1 MENTEIEDN
10 GKKKVAGIYIRVST
24 EDQAREGFSLGEQ
37 QEKLE
42 GLCKY
47 KGYEI
52 YKVYKDA
59 GISAKDMVH
68 RPQFQAMLEDMKA
81 GKINYIVAYKL
92 DRVTRS
98 VRDLETLI
106 STLEKYNCYLIC
118 DRDDV
123 NTSSANGRFFV
134 RMLTVLS
141 QLEIEIVSERTKF
154 GLGGAIKAGHIP
166 GTCPFGYYRDADKT
180 LKIDNSTKDIVI
192 RIYQMYL
199 EGKSYQQIA
208 NILNDEEVPSPV
220 KSKWCDS
227 TIEKIINNRIYMGD
241 FERYKKDKN
250 RESEIYMNVVP
261 AIISR
266 AMWEDTQ
273 NQKGKNQRAYS
284 RHRIYIFFQKL
295 ICPKC
300 GKIMTGKGAGGKK
313 SRYMYYTCEKCKIY
327 FNEDNVEGTLID
339 YILDFIEYD
348 YQVNKFYY
356 PLLAEK
362 KDDESKE
369 FEKEISK
376 LKAQKE
382 RLKKAYMNGI
392 VEMDDFAEDF
402 KVIDEKLSVLEN
414 KMINSIDLQQESYN
428 PAHLIAQRDIEKQ
441 TLVEG
446 QMYKDMILNLWTMK
460 SKEEKQEFISKFIE
474 SVALSKNEDG
484 TINIDKVNLRS
495 GFIEQVDKLY
505 EKGVVDIPSKM
516 ETSGNLQNIS
526 TSINLN
532 KTQVNE
538 YLDELKKGMN
548 INYLDLGKY
557 HFNGEEFD
565 ENEGIK
571 NEIATYKDKAIS
583 FKIKKN
589 EKPIRF
595 FAVKEM
601 KNYLAK
607 PDGNVNFSVVTHI
620 ISPDNNRKKNKNKSK
635 NNNK

>member
-1 MENTEIEDN
+1 MESTELECN
-10 GKKKVAGIYIRVST
+10 EKNNVAGIYIRVST

-37 QEKLE
+37 KEKLE
-42 GLCKY
+42 ALCKY
-47 KGYEI
+47 KGYEV

-59 GISAKDMVH
+59 GISAKDITH
-68 RPQFQAMLEDMKA
+68 RPQFQQMLEDMKA

-98 VRDLETLI
+98 VKDLETLI
-106 STLEKYNCYLIC
+106 STLEQYHCYLIC

-123 NTSSANGRFFV
+123 NTSTANGRFFV

-166 GTCPFGYYRDADKT
+166 GPCPFGYYRDSDKT
-180 LKIDNSTKDIVI
+180 IKVDISTKDIVI
-192 RIYQMYL
+192 RIYQLYL

-208 NILNDEEVPSPV
+208 NILNDENVPSPV
-220 KSKWCDS
+220 KSKWGDS

-241 FERYKKDKN
+241 FERYKKDKD

-261 AIISR
+261 PIISR

-273 NQKGKNQRAYS
+273 NQKGKNQRSYS
-284 RHRIYIFFQKL
+284 RHRVYIFFQKL

-313 SRYMYYTCEKCKIY
+313 SKYMYYTCEKCKIN
-327 FNEDNVEGTLID
+327 FNEDNIEEILID

-348 YQVNKFYY
+348 YQVNKFFY

-362 KDDESKE
+362 KNDEAKE
-369 FEKEISK
+369 IEKEIK
-376 LKAQKE
+376 KYKDQKK
-382 RLKKAYMNGI
+382 RLIKVYKDGI
-392 VEMDDFAEDF
+392 LEMEDLAEDIN
-402 KVIDEKLSVLEN
+402 VIDKKLAELKNMQIDSV
-414 KMINSIDLQQESYN
+414 DLVKETYN
-428 PAHLIAQRDIEKQ
+428 PAHLIAHRDIEKES
-441 TLVEG
+441 LLDG
-446 QMYKDMILNLWTMK
+446 KMYREMILNLWVLK
-460 SKEEKQEFISKFIE
+460 SKEEKQDFISRFVE
-474 SVALSKNEDG
+474 SIAIKKNEDN
-484 TINIDKVNLRS
+484 TLSIEKINFRS
-495 GFIEQVDKLY
+495 TFIEQVDKLY
-505 EKGVVDIPSKM
+505 EKGVIDIPSKM

-526 TSINLN
+526 TSINLSN
-532 KTQVNE
+532 KQVNE
-538 YLDELKKGMN
+538 YLDEIKKEMN

-565 ENEGIK
+565 ETEGIK

-595 FAVKEM
+595 FAIKEM

-607 PDGNVNFSVVTHI
+607 PDGNVNFSVVTHVV
-620 ISPDNNRKKNKNKSK
+620 SPNNTKKKNKNK
-635 NNNK
+635 